1 MSYSILIK
9 SKENKI
15 QEIPFS
21 TNKNY
26 MQLILPI
33 ATNLKLPLINDIQYG
48 IDIKS
53 DKEIIEFIEELNTIK
68 KIIEKEDRHSYERID
83 FVIQELEDL
92 LKKKEYE
99 SILIG

>member
-1 MSYSILIK
+1 
-9 SKENKI
+9 
-15 QEIPFS
+15 
-21 TNKNY
+21 

-99 SILIG
+99 SIFIG